1 MDPISDI
8 FKSMHITGVVH
19 ARLEATAPWGLL
31 RASESG
37 NDSAHRSPA
46 ADNSP
51 SQLAHF
57 GMISRG
63 NCWLSVGGIP
73 DPLPLTGGDCFLL
86 APGST
91 YALRDDP
98 RTHARSFCEAAPK
111 KESNVIHYGGGGA
124 PTTIVSGWFRFGQ
137 MSVKPLRRLLPELIL
152 IKADQA
158 RTLALHATL
167 QLLASE
173 MSEPAPGA
181 EVMVNRLADILF
193 IQCVRAHI
201 ASGSENCKTGWLR
214 AIFDPKIG
222 AALKAMHEKV
232 ENPWTVATLAA
243 AAGMSRSAFALRFKE
258 LLGETPLEY
267 LTNWRMY
274 KAAGLLQEENDKKLF
289 DIARSVGYDS
299 DAAFSKAFKRVLGVA
314 PKKYRRTAAQGD
326 QVEAVERHVVGAS
339 LKVQAAAQ
347 NPARGV

>member
-1 MDPISDI
+1 MDPISDV
-8 FKSMHITGVVH
+8 FKTMQVASVVH
-19 ARLEATAPWGLL
+19 ARLEATAPWGLM
-31 RASESG
+31 REAEAE
-37 NDSAHRSPA
+37 NDAVVHS
-46 ADNSP
+46 NSP

-57 GMISRG
+57 GMVSRG
-63 NCWLSVGGIP
+63 NCWLSVGGMP

-86 APGST
+86 APGSS
-91 YALRDDP
+91 YALRDNP
-98 RTHARSFCEAAPK
+98 RTQAHSFCEAAPK
-111 KESNVIHYGGGGA
+111 NNTNVIHYGGGGI

-158 RTLALHATL
+158 QTLALHATL

-201 ASGSENCKTGWLR
+201 ASESETCKSGWLR

-222 AALKAMHEKV
+222 AALKAIHERV
-232 ENPWTVATLAA
+232 ENPWTVEALAA

-274 KAAGLLQEENDKKLF
+274 KATGFLQDGDKKLF
-289 DIARSVGYDS
+289 EVAKSVGYES
-299 DAAFSKAFKRVLGVA
+299 DAAFSKAFKRVLGLA
-314 PKKYRRTAAQGD
+314 PSEYRRSVTD
-326 QVEAVERHVVGAS
+326 
-339 LKVQAAAQ
+339 
-347 NPARGV
+347 PA

>member
-1 MDPISDI
+1 MCAYMDPISDV
-8 FKSMHITGVVH
+8 FKSMHITSVVH

-31 RASESG
+31 REGGSG
-37 NDSAHRSPA
+37 NDAALHSPA
-46 ADNSP
+46 IENSQ

-57 GMISRG
+57 GMVSRG
-63 NCWLSVGGIP
+63 NCWLSVGGMP

-98 RTHARSFCEAAPK
+98 RTRARSFCEAAPTK
-111 KESNVIHYGGGGA
+111 DSNVIHYGGSGA

-137 MSVKPLRRLLPELIL
+137 MSVKPLRRLLPESIL

-173 MSEPAPGA
+173 MSESAPGT

-201 ASGSENCKTGWLR
+201 ASGSENCKSGWLR
-214 AIFDPKIG
+214 AIFDPRIG
-222 AALKAMHEKV
+222 AALKAMHERV
-232 ENPWTVATLAA
+232 ENSWTVETLAA

-274 KAAGLLQEENDKKLF
+274 KATGLLGEDDKKLF
-289 DIARSVGYDS
+289 EVAKSVGYES
-299 DAAFSKAFKRVLGVA
+299 DAAFSKAFKRVLGLA
-314 PKKYRRTAAQGD
+314 PREFRRNAAG
-326 QVEAVERHVVGAS
+326 
-339 LKVQAAAQ
+339 
-347 NPARGV
+347 

>member
-1 MDPISDI
+1 MDPISDL
-8 FKSMHITGVVH
+8 FESLHITNVVH
-19 ARLEATAPWGLL
+19 ARLEATAPWGLF
-31 RASESG
+31 REGESA
-37 NDSAHRSPA
+37 NDATLHAPVA
-46 ADNSP
+46 ENSP

-57 GMISRG
+57 GMVARG
-63 NCWLSVGGIP
+63 NCWLSVGGIT

-91 YALRDDP
+91 YSLRDDP
-98 RTHARSFCEAAPK
+98 HTPARSFCEVAPTRD
-111 KESNVIHYGGGGA
+111 SNVIQYGGGGA

-137 MSVKPLRRLLPELIL
+137 LSVKPLRRLLPELIL

-158 RTLALHATL
+158 RTLALHTTL

-173 MSEPAPGA
+173 MSEPTPGT

-201 ASGSENCKTGWLR
+201 ASSSETCKSGWLR

-222 AALKAMHEKV
+222 DALKALHERI
-232 ENPWTVATLAA
+232 ENPWTVETLAA

-274 KAAGLLQEENDKKLF
+274 KATALLQADDRQLF
-289 DIARSVGYDS
+289 EVAKSVGYDS

-314 PKKYRRTAAQGD
+314 PREYRRSATEG
-326 QVEAVERHVVGAS
+326 
-339 LKVQAAAQ
+339 
-347 NPARGV
+347 